1 MYNYEEKIKEFLQ
14 HNFTPSTAEKANVK
28 LTTNGLLKFLW
39 NTFPKDCISDYTLV
53 QILEELNYKQT
64 MYVIEDTE
72 SAKTQLTLGWC
83 FETPFDFDEV
93 KE

>member
-14 HNFTPSTAEKANVK
+14 HNFTPSTALHANLK
-28 LTTNGLLKFLW
+28 LTTNQMLCFLW
-39 NTFPKDCISDYTLV
+39 NAFPKDCVSDYTLV
-53 QILEELNYKQT
+53 QILEDLNYKQT
-64 MYVIEDTE
+64 MYVVEDPE
-72 SAKTQLTLGWC
+72 SNKTQLTLGWC